1 MASSNFLPSSAINKF
16 IALRSLAK
24 LSLPT
29 ASAPISTSSS
39 RSSKKPRIDPVSPV
53 TPSSP
58 LPKQYPHLT
67 VSASRPHVASTF
79 HSTNN
84 NPARSSSSTSSSPAP
99 RTRTP
104 TIPKRIPPT
113 LSLVVKKDHLPKH
126 IDLPTFVPREYDP
139 LPAPG
144 SEDTYKCIASSRLIQ
159 KTALVKALVDPDCGR
174 VSLVERDFEY
184 LRYMSPDTR
193 QGLDGSSPVEADLIL
208 DEHTAI
214 LFHPLGDLG
223 QASGLDVEGG
233 LKTFVATL
241 ARIGPRYTNLW
252 LIFEEYYSP
261 AYLVTAGSIRTTA
274 GMHHAPSVPLPILA
288 RPNPYTGPTMKYL
301 SQFMAW
307 VPSTQT
313 RTRWLSRI
321 RCPSGHQSL
330 QTKGCNVQ
338 QQAFGMQDPG
348 QSMDE
353 ISFETQVLFASDERC
368 AARMVRAIG
377 EGIVRRI
384 DRAHERF
391 LGAFR
396 IFNPFSIQLIL
407 SLCSLKEFFAM
418 DHQQR
423 CKTVGRFIDPDV
435 LAIFDKV
442 VATPMS

>member
-1 MASSNFLPSSAINKF
+1 MI
-16 IALRSLAK
+16 RSEETHK
-24 LSLPT
+24 
-29 ASAPISTSSS
+29 
-39 RSSKKPRIDPVSPV
+39 
-53 TPSSP
+53 
-58 LPKQYPHLT
+58 Y
-67 VSASRPHVASTF
+67 
-79 HSTNN
+79 
-84 NPARSSSSTSSSPAP
+84 
-99 RTRTP
+99 
-104 TIPKRIPPT
+104 
-113 LSLVVKKDHLPKH
+113 
-126 IDLPTFVPREYDP
+126 
-139 LPAPG
+139 
-144 SEDTYKCIASSRLIQ
+144 IASSRLIQ
-159 KTALVKALVDPDCGR
+159 KTALVKALVDPNCGR

-184 LRYMSPDTR
+184 LRCMTSDTG
-193 QGLDGSSPVEADLIL
+193 QGLDGSPPVEADLIL

-233 LKTFVATL
+233 LKTLVATL
-241 ARIGPRYTNLW
+241 ARIGPRYMNLW
-252 LIFEEYYSP
+252 LIFEEFYSP
-261 AYLVTAGSIRTTA
+261 AHLVTAGSIRVTA
-274 GMHHAPSVPLPILA
+274 GMQQAPSVPLPILA

-321 RCPSGHQSL
+321 RCPPGHQSH
-330 QTKGCNVQ
+330 QTKGSSVQ
-338 QQAFGMQDPG
+338 QQSIGMQDPG

-353 ISFETQVLFASDERC
+353 TQFETQVLFASDERC

-384 DRAHERF
+384 DRAARDGVRKDEDGWQDAEEWLWRDWLNDQDSTHERF

-423 CKTVGRFIDPDV
+423 CKTVGRFIDPNV